1 MTKDEWYQ
9 YGLDMGFIGPSV
21 CITHDGYPTTADE
34 DEEFEQ
40 SDPCLF
46 VVRIYEDHEHRLA
59 VESNHAPSV
68 WRR

>member
-9 YGLDMGFIGPSV
+9 YGLENGFIGPAV

-34 DEEFEQ
+34 DDEFEQ
-40 SDPCLF
+40 GDPCLF
-46 VVRIYEDHEHRLA
+46 VIRIYEDDDHRLA